1 MLPKHSYL
9 EPGGFSDLCR
19 YESCKQSDHSTAPP
33 PTPTVEEFSDQ
44 LRGVSVFSKIDLRCG
59 YLQLELDVESCDKDF
74 CDSHRLFSLQANQF
88 SNEQCKQDFSENDR
102 A

>member
-1 MLPKHSYL
+1 MKVANKAIIRQP
-9 EPGGFSDLCR
+9 
-19 YESCKQSDHSTAPP
+19 PP
-33 PTPTVEEFSDQ
+33 PTPTVEELSDH
-44 LRGVSVFSKIDLRCG
+44 LRGVSVFSKIDLRCD